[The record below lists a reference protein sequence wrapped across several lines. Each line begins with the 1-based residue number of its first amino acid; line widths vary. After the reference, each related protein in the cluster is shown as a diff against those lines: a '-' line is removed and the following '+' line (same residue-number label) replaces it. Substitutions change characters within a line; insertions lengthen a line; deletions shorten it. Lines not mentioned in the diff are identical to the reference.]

1 MRRNALVVGALSLV
15 FAASIAQAQDKP
27 NLSGSWTVIAD
38 PNAAGGGGGGGG
50 RGGGG
55 GGLGMAATLTQ
66 DANTL
71 TVTRTTQ
78 NGEVKLV
85 YNLDGSES
93 KNMVQGRGG
102 QTEQVSKAA
111 WDGTKLVITT
121 NLMMGE
127 NAITRT
133 QTMSRDASGQLVV
146 TVQGPGRGGEV
157 MTTTQTYK
165 KG

>member
-27 NLSGSWTVIAD
+27 NFSGSWTVVAD
-38 PNAAGGGGGGGG
+38 PNAAPTAG

-55 GGLGMAATLTQ
+55 GLGQAATITQ
-66 DANTL
+66 DAKTL

-102 QTEQVSKAA
+102 QTEQVSKAT
-111 WDGTKLVITT
+111 WDGNKLVITT
-121 NLMMGE
+121 NMMMGE
-127 NAITRT
+127 NAVTRT
-133 QTMSRDASGQLVV
+133 QTMSLDASGQLVV
-146 TVQGPGRGGEV
+146 TVSGPGRGGEV
-157 MTTTQTYK
+157 MTNTQTYK

>member
-27 NLSGSWTVIAD
+27 NFSGSWTLIAN
-38 PNAAGGGGGGGG
+38 PNAAGGGGGGG
-50 RGGGG
+50 RGGGA
-55 GGLGMAATLTQ
+55 GLGQAATITQ
-66 DANTL
+66 DAKTL

-85 YNLDGSES
+85 YNLDGSDS

-102 QTEQVSKAA
+102 QSEQVSKAT
-111 WDGTKLVITT
+111 WDGNKLVISTT
-121 NLMMGE
+121 LTMGE
-127 NAITRT
+127 NTVTRT
-133 QTMSRDASGQLVV
+133 QTMSLDASGQLVV
-146 TVQGPGRGGEV
+146 TVSGPGRGGEV
-157 MTTTQTYK
+157 MTNTQTYK

>member
-27 NLSGSWTVIAD
+27 NFSGSWTVIAD
-38 PNAAGGGGGGGG
+38 PNAAGGGGGG
-50 RGGGG
+50 RGGG
-55 GGLGMAATLTQ
+55 GGLGQAATITQ
-66 DANTL
+66 DAKTL

-85 YNLDGSES
+85 YNLDGSDS

-102 QTEQVSKAA
+102 QTEQVSKAT
-111 WDGTKLVITT
+111 WDGTKLVISTT
-121 NLMMGE
+121 LTMGE
-127 NAITRT
+127 NTVTRT
-133 QTMSRDASGQLVV
+133 QTMTLDASGQLVV
-146 TVQGPGRGGEV
+146 TVSGPGRGGEV
-157 MTTTQTYK
+157 MTNTQTYK

>member
-27 NLSGSWTVIAD
+27 NFSGSWTVIAN
-38 PNAAGGGGGGGG
+38 PNAAGGGGGGG
-50 RGGGG
+50 RGGGA
-55 GGLGMAATLTQ
+55 GLGQAATITQ
-66 DANTL
+66 DAKTL

-102 QTEQVSKAA
+102 QTEQVSKAT
-111 WDGTKLVITT
+111 WDGNKLVISTT
-121 NLMMGE
+121 LTMGE
-127 NAITRT
+127 NTVTRT
-133 QTMSRDASGQLVV
+133 QTMSLDGSGQLVV
-146 TVQGPGRGGEV
+146 TVSGPGRGGEV
-157 MTTTQTYK
+157 MTNTQTYK

>member
-27 NLSGSWTVIAD
+27 NFSGSWTVIAD
-38 PNAAGGGGGGGG
+38 PNAAPTGG

-55 GGLGMAATLTQ
+55 GLGQAATITQ
-66 DANTL
+66 DAKTL

-78 NGEVKLV
+78 NGEVKMV

-93 KNMVQGRGG
+93 KNMVMGRGG
-102 QTEQVSKAA
+102 QTEQVSKAT
-111 WDGTKLVITT
+111 WDGTKLVISTT
-121 NLMMGE
+121 FTMGE
-127 NAITRT
+127 NTATRT
-133 QTMSRDASGQLVV
+133 QTMSLDASGQLVV
-146 TVQGPGRGGEV
+146 TVSGPGRGGEV
-157 MTTTQTYK
+157 MTNTQTYK

>member
-1 MRRNALVVGALSLV
+1 MRKNALIVGALSLV
-15 FAASIAQAQDKP
+15 FAASVAQAQAKP
-27 NLSGSWTVIAD
+27 DLSGSWTLVVD
-38 PNAAGGGGGGGG
+38 PNAPAPG

-55 GGLGMAATLTQ
+55 GLGSAATLMQ
-66 DANTL
+66 DAKTL

-85 YNLDGSES
+85 YNLDGSDS

-111 WDGTKLVITT
+111 WEGNTLVITT
-121 NLMMGE
+121 TFQMGE
-127 NAITRT
+127 TAATRT
-133 QTMSRDASGQLVV
+133 QKMMLDASGQLVV
-146 TVQGPGRGGEV
+146 STTSPGRGGGEPT
-157 MTTTQTYK
+157 TTTQTYK

>member
-15 FAASIAQAQDKP
+15 FAAQIAQAQDKP
-27 NLSGSWTVIAD
+27 NFSGSWAVVAD
-38 PNAAGGGGGGGG
+38 PNAAPTGG

-55 GGLGMAATLTQ
+55 GLGQAATLTQ
-66 DANTL
+66 DAKTL

-102 QTEQVSKAA
+102 QTEQVSKAT
-111 WDGTKLVITT
+111 WDGAKLVISTT
-121 NLMMGE
+121 FTQGE
-127 NAITRT
+127 NTVTRT
-133 QTMSRDASGQLVV
+133 QTMSLDASGQLVV
-146 TVQGPGRGGEV
+146 TVSGPGRGGEV